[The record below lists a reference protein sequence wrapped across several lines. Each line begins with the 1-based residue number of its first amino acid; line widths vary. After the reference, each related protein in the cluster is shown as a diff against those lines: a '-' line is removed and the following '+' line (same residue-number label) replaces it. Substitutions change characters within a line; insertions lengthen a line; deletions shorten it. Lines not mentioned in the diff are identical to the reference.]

1 MALPPDRWIECEI
14 VVIPDHHIRDEVG
27 QNIALIAGYIQH
39 ITGVCLSAWPIRSGT
54 PIWHKGKRYL
64 AISCR
69 QKTFSAPC
77 RYELQAI
84 PVDVVALVK
93 DGTI

>member
-1 MALPPDRWIECEI
+1 MALPPERWLECE
-14 VVIPDHHIRDEVG
+14 VVVMSEQLQDGLG
-27 QNIALIAGYIQH
+27 QNIALCAGYIRH

-54 PIWHKGKRYL
+54 PVWHKGKRYL

-77 RYELQAI
+77 LYELQAI
-84 PVDVVALVK
+84 PVDVVALVM
-93 DGTI
+93 DGTF